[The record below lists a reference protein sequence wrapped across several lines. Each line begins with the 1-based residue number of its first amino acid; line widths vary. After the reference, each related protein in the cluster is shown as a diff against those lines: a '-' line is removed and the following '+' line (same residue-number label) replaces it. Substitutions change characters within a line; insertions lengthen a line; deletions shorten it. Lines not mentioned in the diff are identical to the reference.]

1 MLVAFLDACV
11 LYPADYRDLLLH
23 LAAAGAFRPLWS
35 PDVQQEWAQNLLRK
49 RPDLTHEQLEHTRNQ
64 MNRAFPSACVRGYD
78 DLISE
83 VSGLPDPDDR
93 HVVAAAFVG
102 GADLIV
108 TENVKDFPETALK
121 RFELEALELD
131 AFLMHLVELDVRA
144 NGVPKTIVV
153 GLERL
158 RRGLRN
164 PGKSQ
169 GELTAKWQRRGLRYF
184 AEFAQAYHRQW

>member
-1 MLVAFLDACV
+1 VPVAFLDACV

-35 PDVQQEWAQNLLRK
+35 PDVQQEWAQNLLLE

-78 DLISE
+78 DFISE
-83 VSGLPDPDDR
+83 VSGLPDPDD
-93 HVVAAAFVG
+93 
-102 GADLIV
+102 L
-108 TENVKDFPETALK
+108 
-121 RFELEALELD
+121 ELEALELD
-131 AFLMHLVELDVRA
+131 AFLMRLVELDVRS

-169 GELTAKWQRRGLRYF
+169 GELIAKWRRRGLRHF
-184 AEFAQAYHRQW
+184 AEFAQAHHRQW